1 MKKLIKIILFELW
14 LVVACFIIK
23 NGAPWMMQIPL
34 TYLIIAV
41 FALMPFLL
49 LLINSVFDLSTQPIS
64 RLFLIFIVFLMLITL
79 VVIGIIMLGGEKI
92 YESVLQALR

>member
-41 FALMPFLL
+41 FALMPFFAF
-49 LLINSVFDLSTQPIS
+49 IDKQCF
-64 RLFLIFIVFLMLITL
+64 RLKHTANKQIVSHFYSFPYVDHTRCNRYNH
-79 VVIGIIMLGGEKI
+79 V
-92 YESVLQALR
+92 RW